1 MNDAVGMGFF
11 VLLGVVI
18 FAFAISWQV
27 HSRNEL
33 KNTYQRIAQRFHGR
47 CNIVGLWDQ
56 PSINFVYRNAYAL
69 LDIYSTG
76 GKHKT
81 YYTQFRISWPD
92 SHFRCEVY
100 PEGILSRL
108 GKFIGMQDV
117 EIGSPRFDAE
127 YVIHGTDVRE
137 LREFLTFEV
146 QQRIDKLRLFGSS
159 SQSFRV
165 DGAHD
170 IYISVGGG
178 QLLIKKRGLIRDY
191 AELEAFVLLS
201 FDLFDQATQASTEG
215 IEFVEA
221 KPEATLSLKEAVCQ
235 ICGETVKLK
244 AVFCRTCKTP
254 HHKDCWEYYGAC
266 STYGC
271 GQRRY
276 LVQRKK

>member
-1 MNDAVGMGFF
+1 MKDGAGFAFF
-11 VLLGVVI
+11 VLLVLTVIVVVVV
-18 FAFAISWQV
+18 SQV
-27 HSRNEL
+27 RSQNDL
-33 KNTYQRIAQRFHGR
+33 KRTYQRIAQRFQGR
-47 CNIVGLWDQ
+47 CNIVGLRER

-108 GKFIGMQDV
+108 AKFIGMADI
-117 EIGSPRFDAE
+117 EIGSPQFDAD
-127 YVIHGTDVRE
+127 YVIHGVDAHQLRDFLAIDVQRTIDR
-137 LREFLTFEV
+137 LRALC
-146 QQRIDKLRLFGSS
+146 GNY
-159 SQSFRV
+159 
-165 DGAHD
+165 D

-178 QLLIKKRGLIRDY
+178 QLLIKKQGLIRDFD
-191 AELEAFVLLS
+191 ELESFVLLS
-201 FDLFDQATQASTEG
+201 VDLFDQASQASAEG
-215 IEFVEA
+215 IQFVEA
-221 KPEATLSLKEAVCQ
+221 QPEAKLSLKDAICQ
-235 ICGETVKLK
+235 ICGEAVKLD

-254 HHKDCWEYYGAC
+254 HHKDCWEYYGTC

-276 LVQRKK
+276 LVQKKN